1 MPGAIFI
8 QRYYHDGDINWNDLS
23 KCKWI
28 PILRCYWE
36 VRQQDLHLLG
46 NPIFFPDDEDS
57 E

>member
-23 KCKWI
+23 KCRWI

-46 NPIFFPDDEDS
+46 NPIFFPDDEDL